1 MKKGREDFYKW
12 AGTSLHTNDSEI
24 LILMGSSYHIVLVQ
38 RKIWVAENEQE
49 NVLYE
54 RILYTTEY

>member
-1 MKKGREDFYKW
+1 MKKRERIFYKW
-12 AGTSLHTNDSEI
+12 AGTPLHTDDSEI
-24 LILMGSSYHIVLVQ
+24 LILSGSSYHIVLVQ
-38 RKIWVAENEQE
+38 RKIWETENQQE